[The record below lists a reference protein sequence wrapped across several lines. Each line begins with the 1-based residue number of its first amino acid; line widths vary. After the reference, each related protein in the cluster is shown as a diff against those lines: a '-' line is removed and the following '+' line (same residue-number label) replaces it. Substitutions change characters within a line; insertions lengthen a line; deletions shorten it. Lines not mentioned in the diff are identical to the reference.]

1 MFDKLVQLFKQLLPT
16 GRAFK
21 TPKDLQFETLIK
33 ALSQSESRWYA
44 DAISFMDSI
53 LPDNNNFTIN
63 DATDW
68 EVRLALPNGSLNT
81 LTVRKANI
89 LAKYNQQN
97 INPAKSTAQNL
108 QNHLQNLG
116 FTVYVYENIPNNTPA
131 SYSYANTLVNNQYG
145 QIQYGGS
152 QYGSTYT
159 NKIANYIDESK
170 DLPFSIGGVYACTF
184 FIGGATIG
192 TSANVPVLRKNEFRQ
207 AILKYKPITNVG
219 FTYINYV

>member
-21 TPKDLQFETLIK
+21 IPVGLQFESLIK
-33 ALSQSESRWYA
+33 SFSQSESRWYG
-44 DAISFMDSI
+44 DALSLMDSI
-53 LPDNNNFTIN
+53 LSDNNNFTIN
-63 DATDW
+63 DANDW
-68 EVRLALPNGSLNT
+68 EVRLALPNGSLST
-81 LTVRKANI
+81 LSVRKSNI
-89 LAKYNQQN
+89 LAKYNQQG

-116 FTVYVYENIPNNTPA
+116 FTVYVYENIPNNTPV
-131 SYSYANTLVNNQYG
+131 SFGYANTATSNQYG
-145 QIQYGGS
+145 QIQYGGI
-152 QYGSTYT
+152 QYGFNYT
-159 NKIANYIDESK
+159 NKIVNYIDEAK
-170 DLPFSIGGVYACTF
+170 DLPFNIGGTYACTF